1 MMAED
6 NKLKLRLAQLITRT
20 INEVHKQEGTNNKS
34 SVEVSPE
41 FAGPPPVQEK
51 KKKQQ
56 KQFIEKV
63 SNKLVDDLKKENK
76 EEVNIEIIPK
86 KNKKNK
92 KDDNN
97 KGGGLKSAISASV
110 EEYKEE
116 KKAAVEKSISNIPVI
131 GNIFKAYQDNK
142 KPKKDSKEA
151 DQISDSF
158 DNKIKLLKK
167 NNVILT
173 QIADNFYNIA
183 GKMGAELSSMSEVEK
198 ALAEQEKQAE
208 AVPQEQQPDATKAG
222 ETKGKKLS
230 TKTKAA
236 GLGILG
242 LVGVALMFGKDIIE
256 GMVNFFKNPFEIIS
270 NLLGSLG
277 EGIVEFFQES
287 GFRDF
292 ILEAFEEGK
301 KELIKTFEDLKDIFK
316 ILIGDPVA
324 NLIDDIKLYFIGL
337 SIDGLKML
345 PDWLKGD
352 SVTAVE
358 KNLEKARG
366 DIKAGKETRAQESQ
380 AAKENIE
387 KRKSKPAEGGEEPPK
402 QTTDD
407 LKTETPQQAP
417 VATPPPSTPV
427 PAPAAAPV
435 QATAAVATDTE
446 KTQAVPTTSDK
457 TPPSAKVATP
467 MEKPTAG
474 GTTAPSVGPDDKEIM
489 EMIKKHEGVR
499 TKPYKDSLGLWT
511 VGVGHL
517 IGDGK
522 TLPPEWNRELSMA
535 EVDKLFYEDYMSHKK
550 AAMKI
555 PGYNLM
561 NAKAQGALIDLTF
574 NMGNTWFK
582 KWPNF
587 VKNLSEGNTVGAA
600 ASLEDSNW
608 YKQVK
613 GRAVTIVSLIRQGAS
628 NAMGMT
634 STPSTGVQTAQAGAD
649 VNAAKKNQ
657 SAQVVYNVNNSVTTA
672 VKVGAPQGS
681 STTVARPVGTA

>member
-1 MMAED
+1 MMAEEKKP
-6 NKLKLRLAQLITRT
+6 KLAELL
-20 INEVHKQEGTNNKS
+20 NKS
-34 SVEVSPE
+34 SKDVVS
-41 FAGPPPVQEK
+41 
-51 KKKQQ
+51 
-56 KQFIEKV
+56 
-63 SNKLVDDLKKENK
+63 SNETVL
-76 EEVNIEIIPK
+76 
-86 KNKKNK
+86 
-92 KDDNN
+92 
-97 KGGGLKSAISASV
+97 S
-110 EEYKEE
+110 
-116 KKAAVEKSISNIPVI
+116 
-131 GNIFKAYQDNK
+131 
-142 KPKKDSKEA
+142 
-151 DQISDSF
+151 
-158 DNKIKLLKK
+158 LL
-167 NNVILT
+167 NQNHIILT

-183 GKMGAELSSMSEVEK
+183 GKLGAQVSSMREVE
-198 ALAEQEKQAE
+198 AAILAEEKQAVSVNQATE
-208 AVPQEQQPDATKAG
+208 EPQAVPANQPKEKRQRD
-222 ETKGKKLS
+222 KKES
-230 TKTKAA
+230 SGY
-236 GLGILG
+236 GLMA
-242 LVGVALMFGKDIIE
+242 VGVALMFGKDIIE

-301 KELIKTFEDLKDIFK
+301 KELVKTFEDLKDIFK
-316 ILIGDPVA
+316 ILIGDPVS
-324 NLIDDIKLYFIGL
+324 NLIDDIKLHFIGM

-352 SVTAVE
+352 SAKAVE

-407 LKTETPQQAP
+407 LKTETPQQTR
-417 VATPPPSTPV
+417 VTTPPPSTPA
-427 PAPAAAPV
+427 PAPTAVPV
-435 QATAAVATDTE
+435 QASAAVVTNTE

-587 VKNLSEGNTVGAA
+587 VKNLSEGNTIGAA

-628 NAMGMT
+628 NAMGMA
-634 STPSTGVQTAQAGAD
+634 SSPSTGTQTAQAGAD
-649 VNAAKKNQ
+649 VNAAKKKQ
-657 SAQVVYNVNNSVTTA
+657 SVQVVNNINNSTTTA
-672 VKVGAPQGS
+672 VKMGAPQGS
-681 STTVARPVGTA
+681 STTVARDVG